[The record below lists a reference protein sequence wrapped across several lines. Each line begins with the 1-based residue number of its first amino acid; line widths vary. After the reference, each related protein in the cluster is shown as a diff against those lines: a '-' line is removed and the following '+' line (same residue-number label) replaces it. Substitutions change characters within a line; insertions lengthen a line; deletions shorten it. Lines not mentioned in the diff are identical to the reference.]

1 MTGRYATSTDVTA
14 DRSKAQIEATLI
26 AYGADQFMY
35 GWADDASAVGPNGS
49 AIVQFRAHGRL
60 IRFVMPMPRRDDPEF
75 TETSTGRGRS
85 ETAAFKAWE
94 QAGRSR
100 WRALLLAI
108 KAKLEAVE
116 VGLATFEQEF
126 MAHTVLPDGRTV
138 AEWLGP
144 QLDEAYQSGS
154 MPSTLADLPALGAGG
169 RQLALGPG
177 AT

>member
-1 MTGRYATSTDVTA
+1 MTGRYAQNTDVTA
-14 DRSKAQIEATLI
+14 DRSKAQIESTLI

-35 GWADDASAVGPNGS
+35 GWTDEGTAAGPDSAAV
-49 AIVQFRAHGRL
+49 VQFRAHGRL

-75 TETSTGRGRS
+75 TTTSTGKARS
-85 ETAAFKAWE
+85 DSAAFKAWE

-144 QLDEAYQSGS
+144 QLDEAYEHGA
-154 MPSTLADLPALGAGG
+154 MPSTLAELPAVAAST
-169 RQLALGPG
+169 QLALGPG
-177 AT
+177 SGR